1 MVHFRNFFEDAVA
14 VSVAAVVVVAAV
26 AVVVVVDN
34 VADAVSVVADLILLR
49 VMEAN
54 RASEDLFSELFVSIM
69 AHWVR
74 PENGRMS
81 SSLRNLTCLHF
92 VSCSISFDL
101 PSSTL
106 RLFP

>member
-14 VSVAAVVVVAAV
+14 VSVAAVVVVAAVAV

-81 SSLRNLTCLHF
+81 SSLRNFTCLHF

-101 PSSTL
+101 PSST
-106 RLFP
+106 

>member
-54 RASEDLFSELFVSIM
+54 RASEDLFSELFVSIK
-69 AHWVR
+69 AHRVR
-74 PENGRMS
+74 PGN
-81 SSLRNLTCLHF
+81 
-92 VSCSISFDL
+92 
-101 PSSTL
+101 
-106 RLFP
+106 